1 MFVFFLFFCSGCQS
15 TRTVSLC
22 ISSEDEQELSG
33 DKGKSSELLG
43 CKKNTYMMGVQ

>member
-1 MFVFFLFFCSGCQS
+1 M
-15 TRTVSLC
+15 SLC

-33 DKGKSSELLG
+33 DKGKLSELLG